1 MILVSVAAP
10 STLWAKPAATTES
23 PAAVI
28 VAAKEAFS
36 KGKLAELDRLMA
48 KSQGHML
55 AAWPDYWRLKLLI
68 GIPSSDAKT
77 IRSNVQGFLARHPQ
91 HPLREHAQ
99 RDWIAAL
106 VTKNLWPDVA
116 TALETLPAQVTSP
129 NIQCAR
135 AKLGLL
141 TSEPSSSKAEFASL
155 AVGQEVLD
163 ACLALIADLAR
174 GEQVA
179 LGYLRQ
185 RARWAA
191 QSGSDASHN
200 RMMEVLRAHAKSHE
214 TSVRGADPLKTETT
228 LGHILKVSRVDSLAS
243 LPLFLKHKKDLS
255 HEQAD
260 YGAFAVGAAIWRR
273 SHANAWPMMLEGW
286 ASLRDQ
292 PDDALAAAARE
303 AIRRSAWPKLL
314 EITSAMRLPMR
325 SEATWQYWRAM
336 ALLQT
341 QQRQEAEEILRD
353 LRDDFGF
360 YGLLAQEML
369 GASVRLPAR
378 PDITLGPE
386 DQKKLDRD
394 SGIQRSY
401 ALVRAGLRAEA
412 VLEWGAAM
420 RHRSDAEL
428 IRAAEHARKA
438 GFYDRMIAAADRT
451 QQEHDFS
458 LRYPTPFKDK
468 VLSAAQQRSLDPWWV
483 LGLIRQESRFIPDI
497 KSSVGATGLMQIM
510 PATGKMLAKE
520 VGLGNARPLML
531 ADVELNVKLGTTY
544 MRQLQDRFGGS
555 ALLASAAYNAG
566 PSRAVNWR
574 AALPRRIDGAAFA
587 ESIPFPETRDYVKR
601 VLANAVLYHAVHNGG
616 AVPSLRRLLGDV
628 APAESS

>member
-1 MILVSVAAP
+1 MMLVTLASPSAFSAKSSV
-10 STLWAKPAATTES
+10 PAES

-28 VAAKEAFS
+28 VAAKEAFA

-48 KSQGHML
+48 KSQGHLL

-77 IRSNVQGFLARHPQ
+77 MRANVQAFIARHPQ

-106 VTKNLWPDVA
+106 VTKNLWADVA
-116 TALETLPAQVTSP
+116 SALETLPPQVTSP

-135 AKLGLL
+135 AKLSLP
-141 TSEPSSSKAEFASL
+141 TTDSSGPKTEAAPL
-155 AVGQEVLD
+155 AVGQEMLD
-163 ACLALIADLAR
+163 GCLALIADLAKNER
-174 GEQVA
+174 VA
-179 LGYLRQ
+179 IGYLRQ

-191 QSGSDASHN
+191 QSGSDASHH
-200 RMMEVLRAHAKSHE
+200 RMMEVLRSHAKSHE
-214 TSVRGADPLKTETT
+214 TSMRGPDPIATEAA
-228 LGHILKVSRVDSLAS
+228 LGHVLRVSRVDSLGS
-243 LPLFLKHKKDLS
+243 LPLYQKHKKELS

-292 PDDALAAAARE
+292 PDDALATAARE

-314 EITSAMRLPMR
+314 EIIAAMRSPMR
-325 SEATWQYWRAM
+325 NEATWQYWRAM
-336 ALLQT
+336 ALLQA
-341 QQRQEAEEILRD
+341 QQREQAEEILRD
-353 LRDDFGF
+353 LRDEFGF
-360 YGLLAQEML
+360 YGLLAQELL
-369 GASVRLPAR
+369 GAAVRLPAR
-378 PDITLGPE
+378 LEVSLTTE
-386 DQKKLDRD
+386 EQKKLDRD
-394 SGIQRSY
+394 PAIQRSY
-401 ALVRAGLRAEA
+401 ALVRAGMRAEA

-420 RHRSDAEL
+420 RQRSDAEL
-428 IRAAEHARKA
+428 IRAAEHARRA

-458 LRYPTPFKDK
+458 LRYPALFKEK
-468 VLSAAQQRSLDPWWV
+468 VLPAAQQKSLDPWWV

-520 VGLGNARPLML
+520 AGLGGARPLAL
-531 ADVELNVKLGTTY
+531 TDIELNVKLGTTY

-616 AVPSLRRLLGDV
+616 TVPSLRRLLGDV